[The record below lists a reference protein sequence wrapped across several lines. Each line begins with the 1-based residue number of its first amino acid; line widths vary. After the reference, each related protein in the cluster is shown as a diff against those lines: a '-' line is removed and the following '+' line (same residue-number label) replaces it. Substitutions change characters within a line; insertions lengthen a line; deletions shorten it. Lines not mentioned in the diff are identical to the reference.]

1 MARYFGT
8 NIISGDLPV
17 FTQAQI
23 DAINSGINSTAVSIY
38 DNHVSNNIIHVTAS
52 DKTNWNAKQDTIT
65 GAATTITSNNLTAS
79 KAVISNSS
87 GKVDVSDTTSTEL
100 SYVHG
105 VTSAIQTQLNT
116 KAIDSDVVHKNGTE
130 TITGEK
136 TIQNNTLY
144 FKDSTNTIGTFS
156 SDTWFNG
163 QIRFLDSAGARV
175 ARLQPKFISGTNIV
189 QMGMYAGNNTENG
202 ITINGTG
209 ETSAPT
215 PATSDNSTKIATTAF
230 VRNRESDI
238 VHISGTETIT
248 GAKTFRG
255 GADTAGIGTS
265 TITIDNISSE
275 TGVDHFK
282 DITFSTSDNNRIAVI
297 RAEKGTD
304 EKRHLKLGIVSTA
317 NTWPAN
323 IDLYCDADGSN
334 PKLQLPAEVYGT
346 NFHGT
351 ADYAKWADLAECY
364 KPDQKYSVGTLIKFG
379 GEKDITIANN
389 KCNGVISD
397 KPGFVLDAELEDS
410 QPIALVGKTPIR
422 IIGKVNK
429 FDNITLS
436 EISGVGRVAKEGE
449 KIIAKALES
458 SNDENEKLILCVT
471 KFNLD

>member
-52 DKTNWNAKQDTIT
+52 DKTNWNAKQNAIT

-79 KAVISNSS
+79 KVVISNSS

-105 VTSAIQTQLNT
+105 VTSAIQTQLNA
-116 KAIDSDVVHKNGTE
+116 KAIDSDVIHKTGTE
-130 TITGEK
+130 TITGAK

-144 FKDSTNTIGTFS
+144 FKDPTNTIGTFS

-163 QIRFLDSAGARV
+163 QIRFLDSAGTKV
-175 ARLQPKFISGTNIV
+175 ARLQPKFISGTDIV

-230 VRNRESDI
+230 VRNRESDL

-248 GAKTFRG
+248 GTKYFN
-255 GADTAGIGTS
+255 DVVHKKNS
-265 TITIDNISSE
+265 
-275 TGVDHFK
+275 
-282 DITFSTSDNNRIAVI
+282 
-297 RAEKGTD
+297 
-304 EKRHLKLGIVSTA
+304 
-317 NTWPAN
+317 N
-323 IDLYCDADGSN
+323 IDSTTIPSEILYGGSFSSLDKNGTQIGYIAPVQYTDGTIGNRFGVCRSINGTMQYADMQLRMDVNGNS
-334 PKLQLPAEVYGT
+334 KLYLPAEVYGT

-364 KPDQKYSVGTLIKFG
+364 KLDQKYSVGTLIKFG

-436 EISGVGRVAKEGE
+436 EIPGVGRIAKEGE